1 MTGFDPAT
9 PLGDRIGKIRAQLPP
24 TVRLIAVTKQV
35 PPSLMRQAYAAG
47 IRDFG
52 ESRIQEVLPKQAELQ
67 DLADVTWHLIGHL
80 QTNKAR
86 LALEH
91 FDWIHSLDSLR
102 LAQRLH
108 SLAAEVGRRPQVC
121 LQVKI
126 VPDPS
131 KFGWSPAELMADL
144 PQLSQCTQLN
154 FRGLMTILPQG
165 LSPTEALDLFH
176 RTRQLRDQ
184 IREQQWPNLLLP
196 ELSMGMSGDY
206 PLAVEAGAT
215 LVRLGRILFGDRPT
229 PATGTG
235 KRETHP

>member
-9 PLGDRIGKIRAQLPP
+9 PLAHRIAKIRAQLPP
-24 TVRLIAVTKQV
+24 TVCLIAVTKQV

-52 ESRIQEVLPKQAELQ
+52 ESRIQEVLPKQAELH

-108 SLAAEVGRRPQVC
+108 SLAAEVGRRLRFVC
-121 LQVKI
+121 
-126 VPDPS
+126 
-131 KFGWSPAELMADL
+131 
-144 PQLSQCTQLN
+144 
-154 FRGLMTILPQG
+154 R
-165 LSPTEALDLFH
+165 
-176 RTRQLRDQ
+176 
-184 IREQQWPNLLLP
+184 
-196 ELSMGMSGDY
+196 
-206 PLAVEAGAT
+206 
-215 LVRLGRILFGDRPT
+215 
-229 PATGTG
+229 
-235 KRETHP
+235 